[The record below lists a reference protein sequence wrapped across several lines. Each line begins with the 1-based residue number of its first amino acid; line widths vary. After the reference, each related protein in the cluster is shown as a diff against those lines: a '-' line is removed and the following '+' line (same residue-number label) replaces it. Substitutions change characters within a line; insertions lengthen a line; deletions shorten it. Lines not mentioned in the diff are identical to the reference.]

1 MDQKSVFSREFV
13 KAFCQ
18 LEEQM
23 KDGKQ
28 VLHEEGTIPYTKDCS
43 TWTQED
49 SGVASVHP
57 YHSRTIVDQTK

>member
-1 MDQKSVFSREFV
+1 MKKAKSYYFCITLNFAHLMDQKSVFSREFV

-28 VLHEEGTIPYTKDCS
+28 ALHEEGTIPYTKDCS
-43 TWTQED
+43 T
-49 SGVASVHP
+49 
-57 YHSRTIVDQTK
+57 